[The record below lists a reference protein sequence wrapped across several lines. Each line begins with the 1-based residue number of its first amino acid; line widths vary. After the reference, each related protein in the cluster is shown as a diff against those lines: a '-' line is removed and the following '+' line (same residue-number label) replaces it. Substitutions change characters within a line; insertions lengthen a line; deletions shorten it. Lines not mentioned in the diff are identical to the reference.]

1 MLSVG
6 QMVECSFKN
15 YVVLGLSPVAVTSPS
30 DFVPAS
36 SKEFL
41 DIQAT
46 IECGFTLKRIH
57 DMTRTYSQLFWGC
70 LMNSIK
76 SNTINLKNIFMLS
89 SMQNINFIS
98 QLLLET
104 MERHNILA
112 ILSFLGMSGHIHKKL

>member
-1 MLSVG
+1 
-6 QMVECSFKN
+6 MVECSFKN

-57 DMTRTYSQLFWGC
+57 DMTRTYSQLLWGC

-98 QLLLET
+98 QILLET